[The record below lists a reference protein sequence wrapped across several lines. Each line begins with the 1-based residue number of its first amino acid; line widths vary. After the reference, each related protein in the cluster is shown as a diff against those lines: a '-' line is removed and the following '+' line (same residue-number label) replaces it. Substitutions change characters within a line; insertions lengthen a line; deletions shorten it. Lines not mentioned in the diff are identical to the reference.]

1 MLFSGS
7 EGFTAVI
14 IRYCSKCSYKYI
26 NVLGIQTAK
35 ILFRGSIEKHVDSI
49 VVPEIKMSSQCRRKL
64 ELFC

>member
-1 MLFSGS
+1 MFGGPK
-7 EGFTAVI
+7 GFTAVV

-26 NVLGIQTAK
+26 HVVRIQTAK

-49 VVPEIKMSSQCRRKL
+49 VVPEIKRSSQCRQKL